1 MILHGE
7 LASPDGAPLVDV
19 SVDIQPFYRG
29 YLSKENGGTTGIAIP
44 EAVRGK
50 ALIDTGAS
58 MSCVAFPVAEKLQL
72 MRIGAVTFRGV
83 EGARKPG
90 ESGEQAPIFGALLT
104 IPALNWTQEV
114 RLVGVQPDDVHIA
127 IIGRDLLDHFRFE
140 YDGPGKRFRMFQT
153 HAEAKVHSG

>member
-7 LASPDGAPLVDV
+7 LAPPTGAPLIDVTVDL
-19 SVDIQPFYRG
+19 QPFYRG
-29 YLSKENGGTTGIAIP
+29 YLLKENGGATGIAIP
-44 EAVRGK
+44 EAIRGK

-90 ESGEQAPIFGALLT
+90 ESGEQAPIFGAILG
-104 IPALNWTQEV
+104 IPGLQWMQEV
-114 RLVGVQPDDVHIA
+114 RMVGVQPDDLHIA
-127 IIGRDLLDHFRFE
+127 IIGRDLLEHFRLE
-140 YDGPGKRFRMFQT
+140 YDGQGMRFRLFQ
-153 HAEAKVHSG
+153 AKTEPADQSG